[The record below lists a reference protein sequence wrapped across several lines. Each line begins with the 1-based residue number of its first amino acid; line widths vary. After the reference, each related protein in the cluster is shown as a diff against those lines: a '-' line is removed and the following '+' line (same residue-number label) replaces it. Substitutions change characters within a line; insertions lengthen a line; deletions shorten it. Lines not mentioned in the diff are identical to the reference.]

1 MRLLQVL
8 GILFIIAGVAVL
20 WMHPSYKSRKNVVT
34 IGEWKATVAEREGV
48 PLWVGAV
55 AVGGG
60 VALLLAANRRPN

>member
-1 MRLLQVL
+1 MRLLQVF

-20 WMHPSYKSRKNVVT
+20 WMRPSYQTRKNVVT
-34 IGEWKATVAEREGV
+34 IGEWKATMAEQTGI
-48 PLWVGAV
+48 PLWVGVV